1 MGEYHDGRE
10 PHVVE
15 LPSYTCVGKGGLQAK
30 EDHLDDRQDLGD
42 IVQAFLDE
50 LHFPL
55 VRAGDA
61 LDVHRYFVENCWLR
75 DFLCFSW
82 DFRTLHGID
91 AIRDHFLNCASSV
104 VVTDLKCKPSGSLT
118 PKIKD
123 VTPGLQWL
131 ESLFDFET
139 RVGRGSGVIRLVQDP
154 HDSNRLKILAISFM
168 LQSLNNCEERI
179 RSLRPPG
186 TQGTHNDSNWLD
198 TRYKEQAFVE
208 STPTV
213 LVIGAGQAG
222 LNTAARLKQLG
233 LSSLII
239 DRNER
244 VGDNWRQRYKS
255 LVTHDPVTFTHM
267 AYLPFPES
275 WPLFTP
281 KDKLGDWLEHYASI
295 QELNVW
301 TRTTIISA
309 EYDPLTKHWTV
320 GLLRDGTTPRTLK
333 PRHVILCTGHSG
345 EPYLPTFPGQESFNG
360 SIYHGSQHTDASHIA
375 SLSSKK
381 ALVVG
386 TGNSGHDIAQNFYEN
401 GAKEVTML
409 QRRGTYVINATKGNL
424 MQHATLYGEDGPKT
438 EDADIYA
445 QSLPFPV
452 QFALG
457 THFTKLLREDVE
469 KDMNDGLEKAGF
481 KIDAGP
487 AGSGLARTYYTK
499 GGGYYLDV
507 GCSQLIIDGKVKVRR
522 CEEGIEKF
530 VEDGLVLKDGQR
542 VEADIVVLATGYD
555 NMRTSVQ
562 KILGEKVADKCKDV
576 WDLDEEGELRA
587 MYRFSGHPGFWYMGG
602 NLANCRIY
610 SRLLALQIKALE
622 LGLYTQPPLPD

>member
-1 MGEYHDGRE
+1 MGEYHNSGD
-10 PHVVE
+10 PHVVV
-15 LPSYTCVGKGGLQAK
+15 LPSYTCTGKG
-30 EDHLDDRQDLGD
+30 EDNVNGNRLDDRQDLED
-42 IVQAFLDE
+42 VVQAFLNKLRFRPDQ
-50 LHFPL
+50 
-55 VRAGDA
+55 AGDS
-61 LDVHRYFVENCWLR
+61 LDVHHYFIENCWLR
-75 DFLCFSW
+75 DFLCFKW
-82 DFRTLHGID
+82 DFRTIHGID
-91 AIRDHFLNCASSV
+91 AVRNYFHDCASSAF
-104 VVTDLKCKPSGSLT
+104 VTKLKCKRSGSLT
-118 PKIKD
+118 PKIVD
-123 VTPGLQWL
+123 VAEGLQWL

-139 RVGRGSGVIRLVQDP
+139 HVGHGSGVIRLVRDP
-154 HDSNRLKILAISFM
+154 HDSNRLKIFAISFM
-168 LQSLNNCEERI
+168 LQGLNNCEERV

-186 TQGTHNDSNWLD
+186 TQDNQNVSNWLD
-198 TRYKEQAFVE
+198 TRNKEQAFVE
-208 STPTV
+208 SAPTV
-213 LVIGAGQAG
+213 LIIGAGQAG

-233 LSSLII
+233 VPSLII

-244 VGDNWRQRYKS
+244 VGDNWRMRYKS

-301 TRTTIISA
+301 TRTTITSA
-309 EYDPLTKHWTV
+309 KYDPLTRAWTV
-320 GLLRDGTTPRTLK
+320 DILRDGTTPRTLK
-333 PRHVILCTGHSG
+333 PRHIILCTGHSG
-345 EPYLPTFPGQESFNG
+345 EPYMPTFPGQETFYG
-360 SIYHGSQHTDASHIA
+360 SIYHGSQHTDASHIP

-424 MQHATLYGEDGPKT
+424 MQHASLYREDGPKT

-452 QFALG
+452 QFALS

-469 KDMNDGLEKAGF
+469 MEMNDGLEKAGF

-487 AGSGLARTYYTK
+487 AGSGLVRTYYTK

-530 VEDGLVLKDGQR
+530 VQDGLVLKDGQKIQ
-542 VEADIVVLATGYD
+542 ADVVVLATGYD

-562 KILGEKVADKCKDV
+562 KILGEKVASKCKDV

-587 MYRFSGHPGFWYMGG
+587 MYRFSGHAGFWYMGG

-622 LGLYTQPPLPD
+622 LGLYEQPPLRD